1 MIHISSLKT
10 TFLISKLYLA
20 IVISQTFLS
29 RMVQFESLFFFIDY
43 SRESFLGSKSHFVF
57 FFIKIF
63 YSPWRDGVPFYS
75 LSFLYVTPS
84 NFFDLKITTC
94 NRPFFSS
101 SILYIDGWMGW
112 MVGTLFFFEP
122 YL

>member
-43 SRESFLGSKSHFVF
+43 SRERFLGSKSHFVF
-57 FFIKIF
+57 FSSKFFIPRGGMGPHFILFLFYMLPHLIF
-63 YSPWRDGVPFYS
+63 LISKLQLVIGLFFRPRFCILTYGWDGWSVHFFS
-75 LSFLYVTPS
+75 LSHIF
-84 NFFDLKITTC
+84 
-94 NRPFFSS
+94 
-101 SILYIDGWMGW
+101 
-112 MVGTLFFFEP
+112 
-122 YL
+122 